1 MNRFLKVSL
10 YTWYD
15 TQRPLG
21 VKSLTTKIN
30 EVQLKAVLTLHL
42 TPPFLQ
48 ALPGQQLRPHTP
60 SDDTKMVA
68 WKNKRGFRRDEEI
81 CALCLPHRR
90 TPLCVDWRYFIFQ
103 KLISLQPWG
112 DGGGRGWTG
121 GNAMTNWKINP
132 SSLPFCGDRLAS
144 WRHFWPHFK
153 VGSKVREP
161 RNWPPKLARSKISAT
176 TDWLFKTWSQ
186 ICKIKASSV
195 CHRPISTPAWSST
208 GKHSQAVTCFKP
220 LCIFTTPQ
228 PLPQSGLD
236 RNPSKPSLGSS
247 TRGPASRCE
256 CVKW

>member
-1 MNRFLKVSL
+1 MNRLLKVSL
-10 YTWYD
+10 YTWND

-30 EVQLKAVLTLHL
+30 EVRLKAVLTLHL

-68 WKNKRGFRRDEEI
+68 WKNKRGFRWGEEI
-81 CALCLPHRR
+81 CALCLPRRR

-112 DGGGRGWTG
+112 SGGGEGWAG
-121 GNAMTNWKINP
+121 GNAMTNWKMSP
-132 SSLPFCGDRLAS
+132 RSLPFCGDRLSS

-176 TDWLFKTWSQ
+176 TARLFKTWSQ
-186 ICKIKASSV
+186 ICKIK
-195 CHRPISTPAWSST
+195 T
-208 GKHSQAVTCFKP
+208 GMWHVSN
-220 LCIFTTPQ
+220 LCIFSLRPPLPPPQ
-228 PLPQSGLD
+228 PHPKSGLD